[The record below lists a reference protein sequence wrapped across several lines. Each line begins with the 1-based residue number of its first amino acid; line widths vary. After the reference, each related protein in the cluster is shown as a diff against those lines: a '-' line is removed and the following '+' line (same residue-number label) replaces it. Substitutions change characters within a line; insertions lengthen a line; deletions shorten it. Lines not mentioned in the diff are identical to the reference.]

1 MKRQKLSADELNTA
15 LESLEGWTS
24 SEAGISREFK
34 FSSYPECV
42 AFAVRV
48 ALLAQADDHHP
59 DALTIGWGRVRVVYI
74 THSAGGVTALDV
86 DAARKILAF

>member
-1 MKRQKLSADELNTA
+1 MNRHKLSADELKIA
-15 LESLEGWTS
+15 LETLEGWTMG
-24 SEAGISREFK
+24 EAGISSEFS

-48 ALLAQADDHHP
+48 ALIAQADDHHP
-59 DALTIGWGRVRVVYI
+59 DALTIGWGRVSVTYI

-86 DAARKILAF
+86 DAARKIAAF

>member
-1 MKRQKLSADELNTA
+1 MNPKKLSADELKAA

-59 DALTIGWGRVRVVYI
+59 DALTIGWGRVQVTYI
-74 THSAGGVTALDV
+74 TNSAGGITGLDV
-86 DAARKILAF
+86 DAARKIAAF